1 MIIIPKPK
9 IAGLAASPSPSRA
22 LPPRRLL
29 RIAVGAARL
38 GCSVTTL
45 RRRAKDGSIPH
56 YRLHGRL
63 MFDEQDLDAH
73 LEAHRVLPDWE
84 NEE

>member
-1 MIIIPKPK
+1 MIIRKAK
-9 IAGLAASPSPSRA
+9 IASLAVNPSPSPTV
-22 LPPRRLL
+22 PTRRLL
-29 RIAVGAARL
+29 RIAVAAARL

-45 RRRAKDGSIPH
+45 RRRAKEGSIPH

-73 LEAHRVLPDWE
+73 VEAHRVLPNLE